1 MGILRFGNRRKTAA
15 SDNPASSGVC
25 ILPKKLRW
33 RRRNG
38 NMPHPPRFLPS
49 RHRAHGYIPPLSR
62 GGRCPALDDP
72 PLRPTPPA
80 SPARGPA
87 RPPPSP
93 LIFRRPRPSPRP
105 PPSRAIVDRRRIPP
119 PFRRGRIRVARPDP
133 PPGPLLREIDSSF
146 ALAAAG
152 GAPHRVPRI
161 CCFHSSL
168 HPASVRRLSADH
180 DDVISSMILSNHA
193 AL

>member
-49 RHRAHGYIPPLSR
+49 RHQAHGYHLSP
-62 GGRCPALDDP
+62 GGVGA
-72 PLRPTPPA
+72 RPSTIRL
-80 SPARGPA
+80 SGRR
-87 RPPPSP
+87 RPPPP
-93 LIFRRPRPSPRP
+93 LAAPRAPPRP
-105 PPSRAIVDRRRIPP
+105 PPIPPNFQTSPSFAAAAPLARDRRSSADSPP
-119 PFRRGRIRVARPDP
+119 LPTRPPHPGRSPRP
-133 PPGPLLREIDSSF
+133 PPGPLLREIVSLF
-146 ALAAAG
+146 AMAAAG
-152 GAPHRVPRI
+152 GAPHRVPHL
-161 CCFHSSL
+161 CCFRSSL

-180 DDVISSMILSNHA
+180 DDVISSMIL
-193 AL
+193 